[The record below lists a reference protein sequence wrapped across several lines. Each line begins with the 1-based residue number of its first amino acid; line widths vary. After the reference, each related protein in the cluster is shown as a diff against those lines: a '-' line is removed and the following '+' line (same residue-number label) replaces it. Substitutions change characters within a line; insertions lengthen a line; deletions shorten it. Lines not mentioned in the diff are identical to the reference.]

1 MSQHPPAYEDP
12 PLHGRH
18 GANRPVVALLT
29 PVVPND
35 YRRIDVFRNL
45 LTEMEGQRHGT
56 GVEQV
61 DAAAVDFS

>member
-1 MSQHPPAYEDP
+1 
-12 PLHGRH
+12 
-18 GANRPVVALLT
+18 
-29 PVVPND
+29 
-35 YRRIDVFRNL
+35 L